1 MIDDGWE
8 GVLIV
13 VEETGGRVRR
23 VRRHDPDRRE
33 RIAETALELIAE
45 RGLEGLSHRAIAER
59 ADVSLSSTT
68 YHFADREAL
77 IQAALERAAERFASY
92 VGRWAAEHAR
102 DTREELAQALAD
114 SVMAC
119 LGEGRAG
126 AVVEFE
132 LYLAALRRP
141 ALRAAAG
148 RLTRDGVEAMAPHV
162 GPVVAAC
169 IPPVMNGLCLQ
180 VMTAPEPVGREE
192 VLAVL
197 RQVLGAAPV

>member
-1 MIDDGWE
+1 MA
-8 GVLIV
+8 
-13 VEETGGRVRR
+13 EEAGRPARR
-23 VRRHDPDRRE
+23 TRRHDPHRRE
-33 RIAETALELIAE
+33 RIAEVAEELIAE

-77 IQAALERAAERFASY
+77 IQAALERAADRFAAFM
-92 VGRWAAEHAR
+92 RQWAAEHAQ

-119 LGEGRAG
+119 VGEEGRSG

-141 ALRAAAG
+141 ALREAAA
-148 RLTRDGVEAMAPHV
+148 RLTSESVEVMTPVV

-169 IPPVMNGLCLQ
+169 IPPLMNGLCLQ
-180 VMTAPEPVGREE
+180 VMTAPEPPGRGQ
-192 VLAVL
+192 VLEVL
-197 RQVLGAAPV
+197 RQVLGVAPA